1 LRWSRRR
8 RSVTGA
14 EALVGR
20 KAVVATKT
28 QVRVAGELWQASS
41 ADELAP
47 GDEVTVVAVDGLT
60 LTVQQEGPPGGGPS
74 V

>member
-20 KAVVATKT
+20 RAVVATKT

>member
-1 LRWSRRR
+1 LRWSRRH

>member
-47 GDEVTVVAVDGLT
+47 GDEVMVVAVDGLT